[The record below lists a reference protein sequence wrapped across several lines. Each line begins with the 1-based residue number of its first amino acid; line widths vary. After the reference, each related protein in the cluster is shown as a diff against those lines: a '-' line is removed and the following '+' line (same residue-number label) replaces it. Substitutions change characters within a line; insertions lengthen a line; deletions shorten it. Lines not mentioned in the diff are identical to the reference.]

1 MIEGSKK
8 IIINNYYCIYQ
19 DDLLK
24 FKDFLSKNQVNII
37 QRIDQNIPINNN
49 NIIIMKKTENFEKDK
64 EINKN
69 GNEVEGI
76 SLVINKE
83 IYKLMKKKKMKIG
96 NTNEISIEIKE
107 GKK

>member
-37 QRIDQNIPINNN
+37 QRIDN
-49 NIIIMKKTENFEKDK
+49 EK
-64 EINKN
+64 N
-69 GNEVEGI
+69 
-76 SLVINKE
+76 
-83 IYKLMKKKKMKIG
+83 
-96 NTNEISIEIKE
+96 
-107 GKK
+107 

>member
-1 MIEGSKK
+1 
-8 IIINNYYCIYQ
+8 
-19 DDLLK
+19 
-24 FKDFLSKNQVNII
+24 
-37 QRIDQNIPINNN
+37 
-49 NIIIMKKTENFEKDK
+49 MKKTENFEKDK